1 MRKIILASKSPRRRE
16 LLAAL
21 GYQFEPAEARCE
33 EVITR
38 TAPQEV
44 VEELSRQK
52 ALDVYQLYMENNGN
66 TKDEESFVV
75 IGADTV
81 VSIAGRIL
89 GKPKSGREAFEMLK
103 LLQGRTHEVYTGV
116 TLAWG
121 VPEVHLHSFH
131 ECTEVTFYPMEDVEI
146 WDYVNTGDSMDKAG
160 AYGIQSGAAKFIR
173 AINGDY
179 NNVVGLPIARLYHEL
194 RNADSNL
201 TLRGNEDGV
210 GI

>member
-21 GYQFEPAEARCE
+21 GYEFEPAEARCG
-33 EVITR
+33 EVITK

-52 ALDVYQLYMENNGN
+52 ALDVYELYMEKSGN
-66 TKDEESFVV
+66 TKGEELLV

-81 VSIAGRIL
+81 VSMAGRIL
-89 GKPKSGREAFEMLK
+89 GKPKSEQAAFEMLK
-103 LLQGRTHEVYTGV
+103 LLQGGTHEVYTGV
-116 TLAWG
+116 TLVWG
-121 VPEVHLHSFH
+121 MPEAHLHSFH
-131 ECTEVTFYPMEDVEI
+131 ECTEVTFYPMEDEEI

-194 RNADSNL
+194 RAL
-201 TLRGNEDGV
+201 
-210 GI
+210 